1 MKRSFIEESLEL
13 PRRKMDKT
21 MREEK
26 SERILDAARIVFAR
40 KGMAAT
46 MAEVAEEAGV
56 SQGLAYRYFPSK
68 DVIVATL
75 LRQTIQS
82 RDKLNSMVREI
93 PGTAGERLGHI
104 VSTMVD
110 NRRKH
115 PEYYQVMYQG
125 MLDDELN
132 QEVRDA
138 IAEQGRV
145 AYEIVRR
152 LVVEGQATGEM
163 ARDDPDK
170 LVTAIFACLD
180 GLSRRVMTL
189 RPDEVSEF
197 MPDAGI
203 ILRMLEPDSSRVT
216 RR

>member
-1 MKRSFIEESLEL
+1 
-13 PRRKMDKT
+13 
-21 MREEK
+21 
-26 SERILDAARIVFAR
+26 
-40 KGMAAT
+40 
-46 MAEVAEEAGV
+46 
-56 SQGLAYRYFPSK
+56 
-68 DVIVATL
+68 
-75 LRQTIQS
+75 
-82 RDKLNSMVREI
+82 
-93 PGTAGERLGHI
+93 
-104 VSTMVD
+104 MVD
-110 NRRKH
+110 NRRKR

-125 MLDDELN
+125 MVDEKLT

-152 LVVEGQATGEM
+152 LVVEGQATGEI

-189 RPDEVSEF
+189 RPDEVSEI

-203 ILRMLEPDSSRVT
+203 VLRMLKPDSLQGTQR
-216 RR
+216 

>member
-1 MKRSFIEESLEL
+1 MNQML
-13 PRRKMDKT
+13 
-21 MREEK
+21 REEK
-26 SERILDAARIVFAR
+26 SEKILEAARTVFAR

-68 DVIVATL
+68 DMIVATL
-75 LRQTIQS
+75 LRQAIQS

-93 PGTAGERLGHI
+93 PGTPGARLGHI
-104 VSTMVD
+104 ISTMVD
-110 NRRKH
+110 NRRKR
-115 PEYYQVMYQG
+115 PEYYQIMYQG
-125 MLDDELN
+125 MVDEKLT

-152 LVVEGQATGEM
+152 LVVEGQATGEI

-170 LVTAIFACLD
+170 LVTAVFACLD
-180 GLSRRVMTL
+180 GLSRRVMTV

-203 ILRMLEPDSSRVT
+203 ILRMLKPDTSQVT
-216 RR
+216 RH

>member
-1 MKRSFIEESLEL
+1 MNQTL
-13 PRRKMDKT
+13 
-21 MREEK
+21 REEK
-26 SERILDAARIVFAR
+26 SERILEAARTVFAR
-40 KGMAAT
+40 KGMAAS

-93 PGTAGERLGHI
+93 PGTPGARLGRI
-104 VSTMVD
+104 ISTMVD
-110 NRRKH
+110 NRRKR
-115 PEYYQVMYQG
+115 PEYYQIMYQG
-125 MLDDELN
+125 MVDEKLT
-132 QEVRDA
+132 QEVRSA

-152 LVVEGQATGEM
+152 LVVEGQATGEI
-163 ARDDPDK
+163 ADDDPDK

-189 RPDEVSEF
+189 RPDEASEI

-203 ILRMLEPDSSRVT
+203 VLRMLKPDSSKAT

>member
-1 MKRSFIEESLEL
+1 MNQML
-13 PRRKMDKT
+13 
-21 MREEK
+21 REEK
-26 SERILDAARIVFAR
+26 SEKILEAARTVFAR

-68 DVIVATL
+68 DMIVATL
-75 LRQTIQS
+75 LRQAIQS

-93 PGTAGERLGHI
+93 PGTPGARLGHI
-104 VSTMVD
+104 ISTMVD
-110 NRRKH
+110 NRRKR
-115 PEYYQVMYQG
+115 PEYYQIMYQG
-125 MLDDELN
+125 MVDEKLT

-152 LVVEGQATGEM
+152 LVVEGQATGEI

-170 LVTAIFACLD
+170 LVTAVFACLD
-180 GLSRRVMTL
+180 GLSRRVMTV

-203 ILRMLEPDSSRVT
+203 ILRMLKPDSSQVT
-216 RR
+216 RH

>member
-1 MKRSFIEESLEL
+1 
-13 PRRKMDKT
+13 MDQT

-46 MAEVAEEAGV
+46 MADVAEEAGV

-68 DVIVATL
+68 NVIVATL
-75 LRQTIQS
+75 MRQTIQS

-93 PGTAGERLGHI
+93 PGTAGERLSHI

-115 PEYYQVMYQG
+115 PEYYQVLYQG
-125 MLDDELN
+125 MVDDELN

-152 LVVEGQATGEM
+152 LVVEGQATGEI

-170 LVTAIFACLD
+170 LVTAVFACLD

-189 RPDEVSEF
+189 RPDEVSVF
-197 MPDAGI
+197 MPDAGT
-203 ILRMLEPDSSRVT
+203 ILRMIKPDSSQVT

>member
-1 MKRSFIEESLEL
+1 MPKRRVNQSL
-13 PRRKMDKT
+13 
-21 MREEK
+21 REEK
-26 SERILDAARIVFAR
+26 SERILEAARTVFAR

-75 LRQTIQS
+75 LKKTIQS
-82 RDKLNSMVREI
+82 RDRLNSMVREI
-93 PGTAGERLGHI
+93 PGTPGERLGHI
-104 VSTMVD
+104 ISTMVD
-110 NRRKH
+110 NRRKR

-125 MLDDELN
+125 MVDEKLT

-152 LVVEGQATGEM
+152 LVVEGQATGEI

-189 RPDEVSEF
+189 RADEVSEI

-203 ILRMLEPDSSRVT
+203 VLRMLKPDSSQVT
-216 RR
+216 QR

>member
-1 MKRSFIEESLEL
+1 M
-13 PRRKMDKT
+13 PRRKMDRT
-21 MREEK
+21 MRNEK

-68 DVIVATL
+68 DVIVANL
-75 LRQTIQS
+75 LKRTIQS

-93 PGTAGERLGHI
+93 PGTTGERLSRI

-110 NRRKH
+110 NRREH
-115 PEYYQVMYQG
+115 PEYYQVLYQG
-125 MLDDELN
+125 MADDELD
-132 QEVRDA
+132 QEFRDA

-145 AYEIVRR
+145 AHEIVRR
-152 LVVEGQATGEM
+152 LVVKGQATGEI

-170 LVTAIFACLD
+170 LVTAVFACLD

-189 RPDEVSEF
+189 RPDEVSVF
-197 MPDAGI
+197 MPDAAI
-203 ILRMLEPDSSRVT
+203 ILRMLKPDSSQAT

>member
-1 MKRSFIEESLEL
+1 
-13 PRRKMDKT
+13 MDRT
-21 MREEK
+21 MRNEK

-68 DVIVATL
+68 DVIVANL
-75 LRQTIQS
+75 LKRTIQS

-93 PGTAGERLGHI
+93 PGTTGERLSRI

-110 NRRKH
+110 NRREH
-115 PEYYQVMYQG
+115 PEYYQVLYQG
-125 MLDDELN
+125 MADDELD
-132 QEVRDA
+132 QEFRDA

-145 AYEIVRR
+145 AHEIVRR
-152 LVVEGQATGEM
+152 LVVKGQATGEI

-170 LVTAIFACLD
+170 LVTAVFACLD

-189 RPDEVSEF
+189 RPDEVSVF
-197 MPDAGI
+197 MPDAAI
-203 ILRMLEPDSSRVT
+203 ILRMLKPDSSQAT

>member
-1 MKRSFIEESLEL
+1 
-13 PRRKMDKT
+13 
-21 MREEK
+21 
-26 SERILDAARIVFAR
+26 
-40 KGMAAT
+40 

-68 DVIVATL
+68 DMIVATL
-75 LRQTIQS
+75 LRQAIQS

-93 PGTAGERLGHI
+93 PGTPGARLGHI
-104 VSTMVD
+104 ISTMVD
-110 NRRKH
+110 NRRKR
-115 PEYYQVMYQG
+115 PEYYQIMYQG
-125 MLDDELN
+125 MVDEKLT

-152 LVVEGQATGEM
+152 LVVEGQATGEI

-170 LVTAIFACLD
+170 LVTAVFACLD
-180 GLSRRVMTL
+180 GLSRRVMTV

-203 ILRMLEPDSSRVT
+203 ILRMLKPDSSQVT
-216 RR
+216 RH

>member
-1 MKRSFIEESLEL
+1 MNQML
-13 PRRKMDKT
+13 
-21 MREEK
+21 REEK
-26 SERILDAARIVFAR
+26 SEKILEAARTVFAR

-68 DVIVATL
+68 DMIVATL
-75 LRQTIQS
+75 LRQAIQS

-93 PGTAGERLGHI
+93 PGTPGARLGHI
-104 VSTMVD
+104 ISTMVD
-110 NRRKH
+110 NRRKR
-115 PEYYQVMYQG
+115 PEYYQIMYQG
-125 MLDDELN
+125 MVDEKLT

-138 IAEQGRV
+138 IADQGRV

-152 LVVEGQATGEM
+152 RVVEGQATGEI

-170 LVTAIFACLD
+170 LVTAVFACLD
-180 GLSRRVMTL
+180 GLSRRVMTV

-203 ILRMLEPDSSRVT
+203 ILRMLKPDSSQVT
-216 RR
+216 RH

>member
-1 MKRSFIEESLEL
+1 
-13 PRRKMDKT
+13 
-21 MREEK
+21 MRNEK

-68 DVIVATL
+68 DVIVANL
-75 LRQTIQS
+75 LKRTIQS

-93 PGTAGERLGHI
+93 PGTTGERLSRI

-110 NRRKH
+110 NRREH
-115 PEYYQVMYQG
+115 PEYYQVLYQG
-125 MLDDELN
+125 MADDELD
-132 QEVRDA
+132 QEFRDA

-145 AYEIVRR
+145 AHEIVRR
-152 LVVEGQATGEM
+152 LVVKGQATGEI

-170 LVTAIFACLD
+170 LVTAVFACLD

-189 RPDEVSEF
+189 RPDEVSVF
-197 MPDAGI
+197 MPDAAI
-203 ILRMLEPDSSRVT
+203 ILRMLKPDSSQAT

>member
-1 MKRSFIEESLEL
+1 MNQTL
-13 PRRKMDKT
+13 
-21 MREEK
+21 REEK
-26 SERILDAARIVFAR
+26 SEKILEAARAVFAR
-40 KGMAAT
+40 RGMAAT
-46 MAEVAEEAGV
+46 MAEVAEEAEV

-75 LRQTIQS
+75 LKQTIQS

-93 PGTAGERLGHI
+93 PGTPGERLGHI
-104 VSTMVD
+104 ISTMVD
-110 NRRKH
+110 NRRTR

-125 MLDDELN
+125 MVDEKLT
-132 QEVRDA
+132 QEVRDG

-152 LVVEGQATGEM
+152 LVVEGQATGEI

-189 RPDEVSEF
+189 HPEEVGEI

-203 ILRMLEPDSSRVT
+203 ILRMLKPDSSRAI

>member
-1 MKRSFIEESLEL
+1 M
-13 PRRKMDKT
+13 PRRKMNQ
-21 MREEK
+21 MLREEK
-26 SERILDAARIVFAR
+26 SEKILEAARTVFAR

-68 DVIVATL
+68 DMIVATL
-75 LRQTIQS
+75 LRQAIQS

-93 PGTAGERLGHI
+93 PGTPGARLGHI
-104 VSTMVD
+104 ISTMVD
-110 NRRKH
+110 NRRKR
-115 PEYYQVMYQG
+115 PEYYQIMYQG
-125 MLDDELN
+125 MVDEKLT

-152 LVVEGQATGEM
+152 LVVEGQATGEI

-170 LVTAIFACLD
+170 LVTAVFACLD
-180 GLSRRVMTL
+180 GLSRRVMTV

-203 ILRMLEPDSSRVT
+203 ILRMLKPDSSQVT
-216 RR
+216 RH